1 MASKDATNETNCN
14 AQQESPAILFVKF
27 DNNSELQKRNSFN
40 SCNSWLRKRRIIK
53 VKDI

>member
-27 DNNSELQKRNSFN
+27 DNNSELQKKKFVQFVQFVVE
-40 SCNSWLRKRRIIK
+40 RKN
-53 VKDI
+53 DN